1 MAAMNANQNN
11 SKLANNAASNEDICT
26 VAMEKG
32 ENSVSTTETR
42 VSTTTDIPWAELDC
56 KGKLWRV
63 TWLFAR
69 LCLVLCMLYLFIC
82 SLDVLQGA
90 FQMLAGRAAGQVF
103 QQSDLLNNPVCGL
116 IIGILVTVLVQ
127 SSSTSTSII
136 ITMVAS
142 QLLSVKQSI
151 PIIMGSNIGTSV
163 TNTIVSMTQSSE
175 KAVFRRSFAGATVH
189 DMFNWSCVI
198 ILLPIEAISGFMYYM
213 TKEIVKPM
221 GTSSS
226 ADNPVFLQVIT
237 KPMTNEIIQID
248 KNVIYAIAENSDRQ
262 KYPIAK
268 YYCES
273 ISAPGQVCFNS
284 QGSHLFTGVGVGSG
298 MDEILAGAI
307 LLICS
312 LFFMIICLLIMV
324 KLLNSLLQGSMAK
337 IIHKFINSDFPGY
350 AKHLT
355 GYVAIL
361 IGAGMTMLVQSSSV
375 FTSALTPLVG
385 INILTIER
393 MYPLTL
399 GANIGTTIT
408 GILTALTADAD
419 RFQDSIQLAFCHSF
433 FNVIGILIFYPIPL
447 LRRWPIFL
455 AKKLGAITENYRWFA
470 GMYDVCFSYF
480 PESFLDFQSP
490 EFGFLWALGFQ
501 FSWL

>member
-1 MAAMNANQNN
+1 M
-11 SKLANNAASNEDICT
+11 
-26 VAMEKG
+26 
-32 ENSVSTTETR
+32 
-42 VSTTTDIPWAELDC
+42 
-56 KGKLWRV
+56 
-63 TWLFAR
+63 LFFH
-69 LCLVLCMLYLFIC
+69 LC
-82 SLDVLQGA
+82 
-90 FQMLAGRAAGQVF
+90 
-103 QQSDLLNNPVCGL
+103 
-116 IIGILVTVLVQ
+116 
-127 SSSTSTSII
+127 
-136 ITMVAS
+136 
-142 QLLSVKQSI
+142 
-151 PIIMGSNIGTSV
+151 
-163 TNTIVSMTQSSE
+163 
-175 KAVFRRSFAGATVH
+175 
-189 DMFNWSCVI
+189 
-198 ILLPIEAISGFMYYM
+198 ILLILH
-213 TKEIVKPM
+213 V
-221 GTSSS
+221 
-226 ADNPVFLQVIT
+226 
-237 KPMTNEIIQID
+237 
-248 KNVIYAIAENSDRQ
+248 
-262 KYPIAK
+262 
-268 YYCES
+268 
-273 ISAPGQVCFNS
+273 
-284 QGSHLFTGVGVGSG
+284 GSHLFTGVGVGSG

-470 GMYDVCFSYF
+470 GMYLACMFFVF
-480 PESFLDFQSP
+480 PGIILGLSIAGVWVLVGVGVPILVVIIVVIIINISQDKCPGCLPSILQTWDFLPLAFRSLEPYDRVFTACCASSACRKVFKCCYTDEMELKEGEFNDAADRKYPQDDFQKENPANRHLDGMDNVAFEAESISVK
-490 EFGFLWALGFQ
+490 F
-501 FSWL
+501 